1 MRPDKPTILFE
12 KKTIV
17 YIIGAGR
24 SGTTLLDILLGNGSG
39 YTSLGEINRFP
50 KRDGI
55 PPKTSNES
63 DKYNYWLNIRDTVM
77 AENNQIKLSYIHK
90 LHKKFEYHTGYLFN
104 ILIKRFKKHEYRIYT
119 KFLTNLYD
127 EIFKFTKENTI
138 IESSK
143 YPGRACNLSEIL
155 PYEVKYIY
163 LQRDPVAVVN
173 AFMKKNIEQPSKS
186 WALAN
191 LYYFCVNMLCK
202 RSIRKLGKKH
212 KVITVKYE
220 DLLTQ
225 PVSVLTDIEK
235 KLSMDLTT
243 VKEKLVK
250 KEVLKVGYLFDGNR
264 IRTNDVIVF
273 QPSKYNYE
281 KTFKNKITRYIN
293 LSLYS

>member
-1 MRPDKPTILFE
+1 MRLEKPTIPE

-24 SGTTLLDILLGNGSG
+24 SGTTLLDILLGNGAE

-55 PPKTSNES
+55 PPKTSTAS
-63 DKYNYWLNIRDTVM
+63 DKYYFWLQIRDIVM
-77 AENNQIKLSYIHK
+77 AQNNQVKLSYIHT

-104 ILIKRFKKHEYRIYT
+104 ILLKKFKKHEYRIYT

-127 EIFKFTKENTI
+127 EIFKYTKENTI

-155 PYEVKYIY
+155 PYEMKYIY

-186 WALAN
+186 WLLAN
-191 LYYFCVNMLCK
+191 IYYFFVNLLCK
-202 RSIRKLGKKH
+202 RTIRKLGKKH
-212 KVITVKYE
+212 NVITIKYE
-220 DLLTQ
+220 DLLAH
-225 PVSVLTDIEK
+225 PVRVLTDIEK
-235 KLSMDLTT
+235 KLSMDLSL
-243 VKEKLVK
+243 VKEKLEK
-250 KEVLKVGYLFDGNR
+250 KEALKVGYLFDGNR
-264 IRTNDVIVF
+264 IRTNDVISF
-273 QPSKYNYE
+273 QPSRYDYE